1 VKKGTARLGAWTLR
15 LHGLPFSQQIRTN
28 KLVPMPMV
36 PTLPIPSPAAG
47 KFRGGPVQTNS
58 GPKKSKF
65 DRLGAGADSS
75 ATVTGERGPCVA
87 RTARR
92 CETLGLLRCLAVRF
106 SCSISESW
114 ERAGDRLGPWLE
126 EWAALRAAAGSARMS
141 AYHSCQHSPSLPSE
155 ISM

>member
-1 VKKGTARLGAWTLR
+1 MVFAFPQEVRNEQTRSGPGIGGVGTNG
-15 LHGLPFSQQIRTN
+15 IR
-28 KLVPMPMV
+28 
-36 PTLPIPSPAAG
+36 PAAG
-47 KFRGGPVQTNS
+47 EFRGGPVQTNS

-106 SCSISESW
+106 SCSISESL
-114 ERAGDRLGPWLE
+114 ERAGDRLGPQLE
-126 EWAALRAAAGSARMS
+126 KWARWRAAAGSARMS